1 MNFQYSDVSSE
12 MLRCIVII
20 EYQILTVLYKW
31 HHYLQ
36 CILRVEFVLLNYT
49 IKHIKGCSLDSEY
62 CILQIVLGGKSF
74 VDFADHLVSTKLF
87 Q

>member
-31 HHYLQ
+31 Q
-36 CILRVEFVLLNYT
+36 FN
-49 IKHIKGCSLDSEY
+49 KGCSLDSEY